1 MARIFCENGDLYLD
15 CLGIPCGTAM
25 TTTTIECDAPNASA
39 AAESPPIAPAPAVS
53 VPSHAKH
60 IPALDAIRG
69 LAILMVTAFRF
80 FPAYDD
86 PSLAGRLCTRAFE
99 FGGRGVDLFFVL
111 SGFLITGILYDA
123 KHELH
128 FFRNFYARR
137 SLRIFPLYYAALL
150 LMLVLLPAVGLCKSA
165 EFAKGEAYSSWL
177 WLYGTNIVLAWQ
189 GSWCLGAYNHF
200 WSLAVEEHFYLVWP
214 LVIFFCS
221 RTAAIRVCVASIV
234 LSIVGRAIWLH
245 AGGSDV
251 GVQVL
256 TPLRVDSLALGAL
269 IALVARGTSD
279 LKSWRPWAI
288 ACCVLVVVAM
298 FPPLQLHKRVP
309 PLRETMYALFFG
321 GMIVLAV
328 TTSASGWW
336 GRMWNLPGLRFFGKY
351 SYGMYVIQNFL
362 KAAIPPEMMIAGIAA
377 AIGSIF
383 WSRCAYLGIMSIVT
397 IIGALLSWNLLEK
410 HFLRFKSR
418 FESTEPREQAKGAA
432 MRQSPIGPSL
442 RTASAE

>member
-1 MARIFCENGDLYLD
+1 
-15 CLGIPCGTAM
+15 M
-25 TTTTIECDAPNASA
+25 TTTTLEYDAPSA
-39 AAESPPIAPAPAVS
+39 AAPAELLALAEASSSAPVVAESIPT
-53 VPSHAKH
+53 HHKH

-128 FFRNFYARR
+128 YFRNFYARR

-165 EFAKGEAYSSWL
+165 EFAKGEAYSTWL

-221 RTAAIRVCVASIV
+221 RKTAIWVCLASIV
-234 LSIVGRAIWLH
+234 LGIIGRAVWLH
-245 AGGSDV
+245 MGGSDV

-298 FPPLQLHKRVP
+298 LPPLNVHKRVP

-321 GMIVLAV
+321 GLIVLAV
-328 TTSASGWW
+328 TARASGWW
-336 GRMWNLPGLRFFGKY
+336 ARMWNLPSLRFFGKY

-362 KAAIPPEMMIAGIAA
+362 KAALPPEMVIAA
-377 AIGSIF
+377 IAAGVGSIF

-397 IIGALLSWNLLEK
+397 VIGALLSWNLLEK

-418 FESTEPREQAKGAA
+418 FEDKQPREKSAGSVARDLPLRQALA
-432 MRQSPIGPSL
+432 
-442 RTASAE
+442 TSAE

>member
-1 MARIFCENGDLYLD
+1 
-15 CLGIPCGTAM
+15 M
-25 TTTTIECDAPNASA
+25 TTTTLEYDAPEAA
-39 AAESPPIAPAPAVS
+39 AAEELAFVDAPPAAPVVAES
-53 VPSHAKH
+53 VPTHHKH
-60 IPALDAIRG
+60 IPALDAVRG

-86 PSLAGRLCTRAFE
+86 PSLVGKVCTRAFE

-128 FFRNFYARR
+128 YFRNFYARR

-150 LMLVLLPAVGLCKSA
+150 LMLVLLPAVGLCTSA
-165 EFAKGEAYSSWL
+165 EFAKGEAYSTWL

-221 RTAAIRVCVASIV
+221 RRTAIWVCLASVV
-234 LSIVGRAIWLH
+234 LSIGGRALWL
-245 AGGSDV
+245 AMGGTDV

-279 LKSWRPWAI
+279 LKSWRLWAI
-288 ACCVLVVVAM
+288 GCCVLMVVAM
-298 FPPLQLHKRVP
+298 LPPLQLHKRVP
-309 PLRETMYALFFG
+309 PLRETMYAVFFG

-328 TTSASGWW
+328 TAKASGWW
-336 GRMWNLPGLRFFGKY
+336 AWLWNLKGLRFFGKY

-362 KAAIPPEMMIAGIAA
+362 KAALPPEMVIAA
-377 AIGSIF
+377 IAAGVGSIF
-383 WSRCAYLGIMSIVT
+383 WSRCAYLGLMSIIT

-418 FESTEPREQAKGAA
+418 FEDKSPREIAA
-432 MRQSPIGPSL
+432 SSTAQSTSPQPLVQSL
-442 RTASAE
+442 RTSY